1 MFLEYNNKQ
10 TGGTQTQKAVC
21 WWESEKTTKEKSM
34 DFWVMQSFASMRRNL
49 RRGNVKIG
57 STCTCTTLVILNCI
71 PYRGLSTTS
80 AALPFHLGIYFD
92 FILKGILLLHF
103 NSPGSSFSL
112 LMTDFK

>member
-34 DFWVMQSFASMRRNL
+34 DFWVMQSFTSMRRNL

-71 PYRGLSTTS
+71 PYRG
-80 AALPFHLGIYFD
+80 
-92 FILKGILLLHF
+92 FIDDI
-103 NSPGSSFSL
+103 NSFAFSFGDL
-112 LMTDFK
+112 F